1 MSLGFVHAC
10 EQNHLNLSI
19 IGGGGVVQ
27 LAAGKVVTCPVDPLF
42 IYNYAF
48 GVRLAYDAAGAA
60 AAFKAAGR
68 DYAHVLASPSS
79 RPGLGDDLAGLGY
92 RHTEDQAYRRTAGT
106 GSGAP
111 GLLELGDGD
120 FDAFL
125 EVWRDSWGAD
135 DKTDGREEAYRRR
148 FRDPRSRPYRTADGG
163 GVLLLFDSGTTT
175 QLCHFAVRRSAQG
188 RGVGRRVLELAA
200 GLVPAGRPLW
210 LFTAAGGSADR
221 AAAGAG
227 WDLDHT
233 ATDWILD
240 LLKGPRRAA
249 WTPRPRRHRRHR
261 PGRRPRPLRAGAGP
275 RGHPRGGDR
284 PSRAS
289 TSCCSGPARP
299 TSSWSPRSPPTARSA
314 GSWPSGARASTTSA
328 TPSPTSPP
336 PWPSC
341 APRGSR

>member
-42 IYNYAF
+42 IYNFAF
-48 GVRLAYDAAGAA
+48 GIRLAYDAGGVA
-60 AAFKAAGR
+60 AAFRAAGR
-68 DYAHVLASPSS
+68 DYVHVLASPSS

-92 RHTEDQAYRRTAGT
+92 RHAEDQAYRRTAGT

-125 EVWRDSWGAD
+125 EVWRDSWGARD
-135 DKTDGREEAYRRR
+135 RTGGREEAYRRR

-175 QLCHFAVRRSAQG
+175 QLCHLAVGRAAQG
-188 RGVGRRVLELAA
+188 RGTGRRMLELAR

-210 LFTAAGGSADR
+210 LFTEAGGSADR
-221 AAAGAG
+221 AAAAAG
-227 WDLDHT
+227 WTLDHS
-233 ATDWILD
+233 AADWILD
-240 LLKGPRRAA
+240 LDA
-249 WTPRPRRHRRHR
+249 
-261 PGRRPRPLRAGAGP
+261 
-275 RGHPRGGDR
+275 
-284 PSRAS
+284 
-289 TSCCSGPARP
+289 
-299 TSSWSPRSPPTARSA
+299 
-314 GSWPSGARASTTSA
+314 
-328 TPSPTSPP
+328 
-336 PWPSC
+336 
-341 APRGSR
+341 

>member
-10 EQNHLNLSI
+10 EQNHLNLSV

-48 GVRLAYDAAGAA
+48 GIRLAYDAAGAS

-68 DYAHVLASPSS
+68 DYVHVLASPSS
-79 RPGLGDDLAGLGY
+79 RPGLGDDLATLGY
-92 RHTEDQAYRRTAGT
+92 RQTERQAYRRTAGT
-106 GSGAP
+106 GLGAP

-125 EVWRDSWGAD
+125 EVWRDAWGAA
-135 DKTDGREEAYRRR
+135 DKTGGRVEAYRRR

-175 QLCHFAVRRSAQG
+175 QLCHFAVRGATQG

-227 WDLDHT
+227 WALDHE

-240 LLKGPRRAA
+240 LE
-249 WTPRPRRHRRHR
+249 T
-261 PGRRPRPLRAGAGP
+261 
-275 RGHPRGGDR
+275 
-284 PSRAS
+284 
-289 TSCCSGPARP
+289 
-299 TSSWSPRSPPTARSA
+299 
-314 GSWPSGARASTTSA
+314 
-328 TPSPTSPP
+328 
-336 PWPSC
+336 
-341 APRGSR
+341 

>member
-1 MSLGFVHAC
+1 VSLGFVHAC

-42 IYNYAF
+42 IYNYVF

-60 AAFKAAGR
+60 AAFRAAGR

-79 RPGLGDDLAGLGY
+79 RPGLAGDLAGLGY
-92 RHTEDQAYRRTAGT
+92 RHVEDQVYRRTSGT

-111 GLLELGDGD
+111 GLLALEG
-120 FDAFL
+120 DAFEAFL
-125 EVWRDSWGAD
+125 GVWRDSWGAD

-148 FRDPRSRPYRTADGG
+148 FRDPRSRPFRTADGG

-188 RGVGRRVLELAA
+188 RGVGRRMLELAR

-240 LLKGPRRAA
+240 LGPPGGQQAPPR
-249 WTPRPRRHRRHR
+249 TPPNR
-261 PGRRPRPLRAGAGP
+261 PG
-275 RGHPRGGDR
+275 
-284 PSRAS
+284 
-289 TSCCSGPARP
+289 
-299 TSSWSPRSPPTARSA
+299 PP
-314 GSWPSGARASTTSA
+314 
-328 TPSPTSPP
+328 
-336 PWPSC
+336 
-341 APRGSR
+341 